1 MVGYRETVGVFVG
14 AHEGSS
20 CLDSKGGRQMDELD
34 GRSFE
39 QVDLCLNWARRVSV
53 VMRQWELVL
62 VVEEDEVAATQKRR
76 FAMTNDPD

>member
-1 MVGYRETVGVFVG
+1 
-14 AHEGSS
+14 
-20 CLDSKGGRQMDELD
+20 MDELD